1 MVLPCWT
8 RGGKAWIIRSHR
20 WDKTRD
26 DGAFNAGCEHIQ
38 QTSAYQENL
47 LCDTI
52 DRMRRNPEGRKM
64 VHLHLSRLM
73 PSSRTPVKTKIVSRM
88 FGDLES
94 GMHVQMFP
102 MINQDLTMTVAAGA
116 QRDVNTICNRI
127 RALFDEDP
135 ITFTE
140 DSAGNNQ
147 FVTWY
152 DLEVD
157 SA

>member
-1 MVLPCWT
+1 M
-8 RGGKAWIIRSHR
+8 
-20 WDKTRD
+20 
-26 DGAFNAGCEHIQ
+26 Q

-73 PSSRTPVKTKIVSRM
+73 PSNRTPVKTNIVSRM
-88 FGDLES
+88 FGNLES

-127 RALFDEDP
+127 RALFDED
-135 ITFTE
+135 
-140 DSAGNNQ
+140 Q
-147 FVTWY
+147 
-152 DLEVD
+152 
-157 SA
+157 